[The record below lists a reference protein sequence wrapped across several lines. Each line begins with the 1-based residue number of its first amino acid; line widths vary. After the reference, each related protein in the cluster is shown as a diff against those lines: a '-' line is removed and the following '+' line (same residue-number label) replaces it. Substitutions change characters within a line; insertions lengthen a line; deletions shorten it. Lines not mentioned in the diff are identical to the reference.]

1 MFYYT
6 AVRLNKPGIKTVD
19 ELAKQ
24 DVQELTNSVLIKS
37 RSSTRPERKSKD
49 FWRKRYTQLPYGTG
63 HIHFTHKSFILVI
76 SKF

>member
-49 FWRKRYTQLPYGTG
+49 F
-63 HIHFTHKSFILVI
+63 
-76 SKF
+76 